1 MKEENGGKQMKD
13 VWEGSL
19 TRPSEK
25 WAGRH
30 PTQNRSIYWNGLFWR
45 PQKGGRGTGSVCGS
59 GTTGVV
65 SGKYGRQF
73 IGIDNNE
80 EYLDIAKRRLDQIQE
95 ALEW

>member
-1 MKEENGGKQMKD
+1 MCGRKPHQAVGKVGRQASHAKPEYLLERIILASTKKGD
-13 VWEGSL
+13 VVL
-19 TRPSEK
+19 DP
-25 WAGRH
+25 
-30 PTQNRSIYWNGLFWR
+30 F
-45 PQKGGRGTGSVCGS
+45 CGS